1 MQQLVPLYL
10 PCYRVSQANRRLYGI
25 SCDEAQ
31 SCRDRKQRWEQK
43 AQEVDGER
51 GWCGLKGSRSMLR
64 WVGEGKVGQHRK
76 CRGESIAWNSSLP
89 CSSLSHCLCIQGL
102 VAEVRYLLVQPRVAE
117 STAET
122 TLFYPRGHVA
132 LAVNR
137 GKVGP
142 FQKTNKNPPQSET
155 L

>member
-51 GWCGLKGSRSMLR
+51 GWSDLKGSRSMLR
-64 WVGEGKVGQHRK
+64 WVGEGKVGQNRK
-76 CRGESIAWNSSLP
+76 CRGESISMEQLLALLKPQSLP
-89 CSSLSHCLCIQGL
+89 LHTRAGGRSEVPPSIAPSGREHCRNHPVLPKRTCCAGCKQGK
-102 VAEVRYLLVQPRVAE
+102 
-117 STAET
+117 SW
-122 TLFYPRGHVA
+122 A
-132 LAVNR
+132 LPEN
-137 GKVGP
+137 K
-142 FQKTNKNPPQSET
+142 QKPTPK
-155 L
+155 